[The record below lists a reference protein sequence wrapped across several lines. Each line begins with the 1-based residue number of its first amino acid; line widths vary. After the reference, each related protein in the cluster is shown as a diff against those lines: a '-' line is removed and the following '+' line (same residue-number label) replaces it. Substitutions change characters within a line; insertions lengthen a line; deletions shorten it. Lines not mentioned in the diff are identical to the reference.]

1 MVKHSVVWLIALLA
15 LVACTPRP
23 PHPSSRSGQNGTV
36 TTLATINSYGE
47 DAARLL
53 IQNHGGPFKD
63 ETVEAYLQAV
73 VRSLATANGNPPGN
87 PSRGWQVWVVN
98 NPACELLSVP
108 GGTLLVYRG
117 FLDRVSSQRE
127 LAAVLGHEMAHL
139 TLDHLAQTA
148 SGDHAVV
155 DGQSLA
161 DFIVHYRYGVEQERQ
176 AGDLWRQQVGT
187 AGHADVLTEGL
198 CRGGWIDRHPKCID
212 GVFPELQLPAEVP
225 AAPSF
230 DDMHTVLATLSPGYA
245 LFEQG
250 LQLER
255 QEHFLKAIAV
265 YLQAATQAPDQSQI
279 LTGLGLA
286 YLKVG
291 ERNSA
296 RHHLQ
301 RAVRLDGGYYRSHL
315 GLGYVSLQLGD
326 LERAEKELRE
336 SLALLP
342 TVQGRYLLADVY
354 RSQGDWRRAAP
365 LFRQVMDAE
374 PHSTLG
380 KAARQAIDEQPRP

>member
-15 LVACTPRP
+15 LAACTPRPTYP

-53 IQNHGGPFKD
+53 IQNHGGLFRD

-73 VRSLATANGNPPGN
+73 VRSLATLNGN

-98 NPACELLSVP
+98 DPACELLSVP
-108 GGTLLVYRG
+108 GRTLLVYRG
-117 FLDRVSSQRE
+117 FLTRVGSQRE

-148 SGDHAVV
+148 SGDRAVV

-161 DFIVHYRYGVEQERQ
+161 DFIVHYHYGVEQERQ
-176 AGDLWRQQVGT
+176 AGNLWRQQVGA
-187 AGHADVLTEGL
+187 AGHTDVLTEGL
-198 CRGGWIDRHPKCID
+198 SHGGWIDRHPNGID
-212 GVFPELQLPAEVP
+212 GVFPELRLPTEEP

-230 DDMHTVLATLSPGYA
+230 DDMRAVLATLSPGYA

-326 LERAEKELRE
+326 LERAEKELGE

-354 RSQGDWRRAAP
+354 RSQEDWRRAVP